1 MKDDKKLEAISF
13 AILLQETIEI
23 KQMLYQIN
31 NSRDDFNEYN
41 IYIPFL
47 PILSSI
53 CLAWVEKFEK
63 HKEIVNLPNIRGFDF
78 VTLLKKFRISFKL
91 YSDKRVLKAFKM
103 LNNSADKRKKI
114 LETDYN
120 FFQKFVTSIVGQ
132 KDLGVFTIE
141 GIPYGNT
148 SQLSI
153 YLEEIFV
160 QNNFETLN
168 QWILSNKEFLIDFSS
183 TLVAFINSIT
193 LDFEEKFSVDPTLEI
208 NVTNCKLSYM
218 DKFLMDTKRRNILL
232 GKVPLEAQLQLFNV
246 LCQNNF
252 INILVPEIFMKTGGL
267 LYRLK
272 LQTYLVSVNTIKNF
286 YKRFSKL
293 LNPLLGKNIEEII
306 ECKEKYFLENT
317 QFRNNIFHYS
327 LTEISSKN
335 FLRYKY
341 YFRAVVESYVEMSFD
356 DFIKMIDE
364 ETEKINAII
373 GKIINFR

>member
-1 MKDDKKLEAISF
+1 M
-13 AILLQETIEI
+13 
-23 KQMLYQIN
+23 
-31 NSRDDFNEYN
+31 
-41 IYIPFL
+41 
-47 PILSSI
+47 
-53 CLAWVEKFEK
+53 
-63 HKEIVNLPNIRGFDF
+63 
-78 VTLLKKFRISFKL
+78 
-91 YSDKRVLKAFKM
+91 
-103 LNNSADKRKKI
+103 
-114 LETDYN
+114 
-120 FFQKFVTSIVGQ
+120 
-132 KDLGVFTIE
+132 
-141 GIPYGNT
+141 
-148 SQLSI
+148 
-153 YLEEIFV
+153 
-160 QNNFETLN
+160 
-168 QWILSNKEFLIDFSS
+168 
-183 TLVAFINSIT
+183 
-193 LDFEEKFSVDPTLEI
+193 EI

-373 GKIINFR
+373 EKIINFR

>member
-1 MKDDKKLEAISF
+1 MDDDKKLDELSF
-13 AILLQETIEI
+13 LILLQETIEL
-23 KQMLYQIN
+23 KQMLYQLN
-31 NSRDDFNEYN
+31 NSNNDFDRFE

-63 HKEIVNLPNIRGFDF
+63 HKEIVNLPDVRGIDF
-78 VTLLKKFRISFKL
+78 VTLLKKVRISFKL
-91 YSDKRVLKAFKM
+91 YSDKRVLRAFKM
-103 LNNSADKRKKI
+103 LNNSAEKRKKI

-120 FFQKFVTSIVGQ
+120 FFQRFVTSIIGQ
-132 KDLGVFTIE
+132 KDLGVFTIDD
-141 GIPYGNT
+141 IPYGNT

-160 QNNFETLN
+160 QNNFDTLN
-168 QWILSNKEFLIDFSS
+168 KWVLNNREFLIDYSR
-183 TLVAFINSIT
+183 TLTTFINSIT
-193 LDFEEKFSVDPTLEI
+193 IEFEEKFLIDPTLEI

-373 GKIINFR
+373 EKIINFR

>member
-41 IYIPFL
+41 ICIPFL

-53 CLAWVEKFEK
+53 CLAWIEKFEK

-160 QNNFETLN
+160 KNNFETLN
-168 QWILSNKEFLIDFSS
+168 QWILSNQEFLIDYSR
-183 TLVAFINSIT
+183 TLTTFINSIT
-193 LDFEEKFSVDPTLEI
+193 IEFEEKFSIDPTLEI

-327 LTEISSKN
+327 LSEVSSKN
-335 FLRYKY
+335 FLGYKY
-341 YFRAVVESYVEMSFD
+341 DFRAVVENYVEMSFD

-364 ETEKINAII
+364 ETNKINVVIK
-373 GKIINFR
+373 KIINYT

>member
-63 HKEIVNLPNIRGFDF
+63 YKEIVNLPNIRGFDF
-78 VTLLKKFRISFKL
+78 VTLLKKIRISFKL

-103 LNNSADKRKKI
+103 LNNSADKRKEL

-120 FFQKFVTSIVGQ
+120 FFQKCVTSIVGQ

-160 QNNFETLN
+160 KNNFETLN
-168 QWILSNKEFLIDFSS
+168 QWILSNWEFLIDFSS
-183 TLVAFINSIT
+183 TLATFINSIT
-193 LDFEEKFSVDPTLEI
+193 LDFEEKFSVDSTLKMNI
-208 NVTNCKLSYM
+208 TNCKLSYE
-218 DKFLMDTKRRNILL
+218 DKYLIDKKRRNILL
-232 GKVPLEAQLQLFNV
+232 GSLPMEAQLQLLNI

-252 INILVPEIFMKTGGL
+252 INVLLPEIFMKTGGL

-272 LQTYLVSVNTIKNF
+272 LQTYLVSVSIIKKIYLKYSNTLSSYILKN
-286 YKRFSKL
+286 L
-293 LNPLLGKNIEEII
+293 EEII

-327 LTEISSKN
+327 LSEVSSKN
-335 FLRYKY
+335 FLGHKY
-341 YFRAVVESYVEMSFD
+341 YFRAVVENYVEMSFD

-364 ETEKINAII
+364 ETNKINVVIK
-373 GKIINFR
+373 KIINYT